1 MLKINIQDKL
11 KEKGLNKNQF
21 AKLMQIGYPAAC
33 ALYDGT
39 TTRISFDT
47 LESICKVLDCSP
59 VEILV
64 SDDPQMQRLLAYAS
78 KINELNNKDKS
89 DTFGGSCNCGD
100 TVFLRNDGYG
110 GWICKFWYHAAWTG
124 GWNYHGCQCW
134 YDSYLMVIVNGR
146 NFRQ

>member
-47 LESICKVLDCSP
+47 LENICKVLECTP
-59 VEILV
+59 NEIMV
-64 SDDPQMQRLLAYAS
+64 SDNPQMQRLLAYAS
-78 KINELNNKDKS
+78 ELNQLQNSK
-89 DTFGGSCNCGD
+89 GD
-100 TVFLRNDGYG
+100 TD
-110 GWICKFWYHAAWTG
+110 
-124 GWNYHGCQCW
+124 
-134 YDSYLMVIVNGR
+134 
-146 NFRQ
+146 

>member
-33 ALYDGT
+33 ALYDGS

-47 LESICKVLDCSP
+47 LENICKVLDCSP

-64 SDDPQMQRLLAYAS
+64 SDDPQMQRLLTYAF
-78 KINELNNKDKS
+78 KISELDDKNKS
-89 DTFGGSCNCGD
+89 DT
-100 TVFLRNDGYG
+100 
-110 GWICKFWYHAAWTG
+110 
-124 GWNYHGCQCW
+124 
-134 YDSYLMVIVNGR
+134 
-146 NFRQ
+146 

>member
-47 LESICKVLDCSP
+47 LENICMVLNCSP
-59 VEILV
+59 VEIFK
-64 SDDPQMQRLLAYAS
+64 SDDPQMQRLLAYTS
-78 KINELNNKDKS
+78 KINEVNNKDKS
-89 DTFGGSCNCGD
+89 DT
-100 TVFLRNDGYG
+100 
-110 GWICKFWYHAAWTG
+110 
-124 GWNYHGCQCW
+124 
-134 YDSYLMVIVNGR
+134 
-146 NFRQ
+146 

>member
-47 LESICKVLDCSP
+47 LEGICKVLDCSP
-59 VEILV
+59 IEILV
-64 SDDPQMQRLLAYAS
+64 SDDPQMKRLLAYDY
-78 KINELNNKDKS
+78 KINETINKEES
-89 DTFGGSCNCGD
+89 DTE
-100 TVFLRNDGYG
+100 
-110 GWICKFWYHAAWTG
+110 
-124 GWNYHGCQCW
+124 
-134 YDSYLMVIVNGR
+134 
-146 NFRQ
+146 

>member
-47 LESICKVLDCSP
+47 LENICKVLNCSP
-59 VEILV
+59 VEILE
-64 SDDPQMQRLLAYAS
+64 SDDPQIQRLLAYAH
-78 KINELNNKDKS
+78 KFNDLNYKDKC
-89 DTFGGSCNCGD
+89 DTE
-100 TVFLRNDGYG
+100 
-110 GWICKFWYHAAWTG
+110 
-124 GWNYHGCQCW
+124 
-134 YDSYLMVIVNGR
+134 
-146 NFRQ
+146 

>member
-21 AKLMQIGYPAAC
+21 AKLMQIGYPVAC

-78 KINELNNKDKS
+78 KINKTNNKE
-89 DTFGGSCNCGD
+89 
-100 TVFLRNDGYG
+100 
-110 GWICKFWYHAAWTG
+110 
-124 GWNYHGCQCW
+124 
-134 YDSYLMVIVNGR
+134 
-146 NFRQ
+146 